1 MTVLLIV
8 LACIAGYYWLG
19 LRLVARP
26 HVAREVEDYI
36 TENADHWKRMGSRV
50 VTPREIEQRV
60 ANSRRTA
67 SGEALF
73 LAALWPVVLASR
85 AAMGVFMATTPLSAA
100 EAQLQIQQ
108 RDQRIAELERE
119 LGIRR

>member
-26 HVAREVEDYI
+26 HVAREVAGYI
-36 TENADHWKRMGSRV
+36 TEHADHWKLMGRV
-50 VTPREIEQRV
+50 VAPSEIERRV
-60 ANSRRTA
+60 AGQRRTA

-73 LAALWPVVLASR
+73 LAAFWPVVLASR
-85 AAMGVFMATTPLSAA
+85 AAMGVFMATTPLSGA
-100 EAQLQIQQ
+100 ESRLQIQQ
-108 RDQRIAELERE
+108 RDRRIAELERE

>member
-1 MTVLLIV
+1 MTVLPIV

-36 TENADHWKRMGSRV
+36 TENADHWKTLHRV
-50 VTPREIEQRV
+50 ISAGEIERRV
-60 ANSRRTA
+60 TAERRLA
-67 SGEALF
+67 AGEGLF
-73 LAALWPVVLASR
+73 LAAIWPIVLAFR
-85 AAMGVFMATTPLSAA
+85 AAMGGLLATVPLSSA

-108 RDQRIAELERE
+108 RDRRIAELERE